1 MAVFV
6 ALGAFLMTLA
16 GGWTAQRVT
25 DRRHLVLGLAGG
37 LMLGVVGLD
46 LLPEALRA
54 ADDEIHGVPAALLL
68 FVAGFLLAHLVE
80 RLLAA
85 RRAAHG
91 AVEHTAVRDEPVRY
105 EAVQYGPV
113 ERATVRHEPVP
124 PEAVEGAAAEQG
136 PVRRGVAEH
145 VAVPRE
151 GIEGAAAEHGAAE
164 HTAVPREG
172 IEGAA
177 AEHGAAEHTAV
188 PYGAVEGA
196 AAEQGPVRHAAAE
209 HTAVPHDAVD
219 RDAAEHR
226 HRSPEV
232 GLTAAAAMVG
242 HSLMDGVAIGASF
255 QVGGGMGTA
264 VALAVIAHDFAD
276 GFNTFTL
283 TRLYGNARRK
293 ALAMLFADAVAPVAG
308 AAASA
313 FLAIPENVLGGYLG
327 LFGGALLYLAAAEI
341 LPEAHHAHPAR
352 STLLCTVAGVA
363 FIWLVVGVTG

>member
-54 ADDEIHGVPAALLL
+54 ADHEIHGVPAALLL

-91 AVEHTAVRDEPVRY
+91 AVEHT
-105 EAVQYGPV
+105 
-113 ERATVRHEPVP
+113 TVRHE
-124 PEAVEGAAAEQG
+124 AV
-136 PVRRGVAEH
+136 R
-145 VAVPRE
+145 
-151 GIEGAAAEHGAAE
+151 HGAAE
-164 HTAVPREG
+164 DGTLQHGPAERGALQHGEAGHDAVRHEATDH
-172 IEGAA
+172 GALQ
-177 AEHGAAEHTAV
+177 HGAAGHDAARHEAV
-188 PYGAVEGA
+188 G
-196 AAEQGPVRHAAAE
+196 HAAAD
-209 HTAVPHDAVD
+209 H
-219 RDAAEHR
+219 DAAEHR

-313 FLAIPENVLGGYLG
+313 FLTIPEDVLGGYLG

>member
-54 ADDEIHGVPAALLL
+54 ADHEIHGVPAALLL

-91 AVEHTAVRDEPVRY
+91 AVEHA
-105 EAVQYGPV
+105 AVQ
-113 ERATVRHEPVP
+113 
-124 PEAVEGAAAEQG
+124 
-136 PVRRGVAEH
+136 
-145 VAVPRE
+145 
-151 GIEGAAAEHGAAE
+151 HGAAD
-164 HTAVPREG
+164 HD
-172 IEGAA
+172 AA
-177 AEHGAAEHTAV
+177 RHEAA
-188 PYGAVEGA
+188 G
-196 AAEQGPVRHAAAE
+196 HAAAD
-209 HTAVPHDAVD
+209 H
-219 RDAAEHR
+219 DAAEHR

-313 FLAIPENVLGGYLG
+313 FLTIPEDVLGGYLG